1 MITGARWK
9 LRACLGGK
17 VETIMLTADR
27 VLAAW
32 IMVLS
37 VYFMWH
43 ASALPIG
50 WNGMTGGPGGVA
62 FPFWLS
68 VIMFLCAWGI
78 VLRSFKDSAPF
89 AKDDTPF
96 FDPDTLR
103 SVVVVTLALTATVA
117 ALPFAGAYIAIPM
130 FLLWYLKIY
139 GKHGWVL
146 TGALT
151 ICTPVFLFFFF
162 EVTLKIL
169 LPKGWTEPWF
179 FPLYARFF

>member
-1 MITGARWK
+1 MEWDDRRTGGRR
-9 LRACLGGK
+9 LS
-17 VETIMLTADR
+17 
-27 VLAAW
+27 VLALGDH
-32 IMVLS
+32 VL
-37 VYFMWH
+37 VCRGYC
-43 ASALPIG
+43 P
-50 WNGMTGGPGGVA
+50 A
-62 FPFWLS
+62 F
-68 VIMFLCAWGI
+68 IQ
-78 VLRSFKDSAPF
+78 DSAPF

-139 GKHGWVL
+139 GKHSWVL